1 MAGRGSMILVKGRR
15 ANVLGAGFVKGEQHR
30 GGGGWRRGDAN
41 PAGGFRLIPAAAPG
55 MIARPAGGSF
65 TRRAGL
71 AEIAGA
77 ARVFASDPARFMMA
91 EIMAVAGAFHPIHE
105 VPMSDPVRFTL
116 DGTTALITIDN
127 PPVNVISQAVRA
139 GLMAA
144 LDAAEGSGA
153 ARVVLTG
160 AGRIF
165 VAGADAREF
174 GAPPLA
180 PHLPD
185 IVARL
190 EAFPIPVVAA
200 INGAA
205 LGGGLELAL
214 GCGARVAAP
223 GATLGLP
230 EVGLGIVPGSGGTQR
245 LPRLIGL
252 GPALSLISEG
262 RTIGA
267 IEAADLGL
275 VDALAEDAVAAA
287 RTVPL
292 PVRPPVGALPAP
304 PADPAAVE
312 AARAQVLRRARGQIA
327 PLRAIDLVAATAD
340 LPFAEGMK
348 RERETF
354 LALKGTDQAAA
365 LRHVFFAERAAMA
378 RGRKGG
384 AEITTSVVVG
394 GGTMGAAIAYALAG
408 VGISVALV
416 ETDQAGAERA
426 RANVAKLYAEAV
438 ARGKS
443 TPEDATTAQSA
454 RHSYHAGYGDLPP
467 AQIAIEAVFEDL
479 AVKKTVFAALDAAL
493 PETTI
498 LATNTSYLDP
508 NAIAEGLRNPGRF
521 LGLHFFSPAHVM
533 KLVEVIRAATT
544 APETLETVLRLTARL
559 GKIAVPAGV
568 CDGFIGNRIL
578 TRYRQTCDV
587 MLIEG
592 ALPAQVDAAL
602 RGFGM
607 AMGPYEVQDLSGLD
621 IAYANRKRLGWAVL
635 PGFRYIPIADRIIEE
650 TGRLGRKTGAGW
662 YDYEGGK
669 PAPSAL
675 IEQIVIEESAR
686 AGIVRRAFTEE
697 EIVARAITAMV
708 EEGARIL
715 EEGIAASPADID
727 LVLVHGYG
735 FPRWRGG
742 PMHYAERTG
751 LSEIR
756 ARIEGF
762 AAEDPR
768 SWGLPDILRRATDT
782 GARLADLTG
791 TA

>member
-1 MAGRGSMILVKGRR
+1 
-15 ANVLGAGFVKGEQHR
+15 
-30 GGGGWRRGDAN
+30 
-41 PAGGFRLIPAAAPG
+41 
-55 MIARPAGGSF
+55 
-65 TRRAGL
+65 
-71 AEIAGA
+71 
-77 ARVFASDPARFMMA
+77 
-91 EIMAVAGAFHPIHE
+91 
-105 VPMSDPVRFTL
+105 MSDPVRFSL
-116 DGTTALITIDN
+116 DGATALITIDN
-127 PPVNVISQAVRA
+127 PPVNVTSQAVRA

-160 AGRIF
+160 AGRAF
-165 VAGADAREF
+165 VAGADAKEF
-174 GAPPLA
+174 DAAPVA

-185 IVARL
+185 VVARI
-190 EAFPIPVVAA
+190 EGFAIPVVAA

-214 GCGARVAAP
+214 ACAARVAAP

-230 EVGLGIVPGSGGTQR
+230 EVTLGVVPGAGGTQR

-262 RTIGA
+262 RVIGA
-267 IEAADLGL
+267 AEAAKLGL
-275 VDALAEDAVAAA
+275 VDALAEDPVAAA
-287 RTVPL
+287 RDL
-292 PVRPPVGALPAP
+292 ALPERPATGAMPAP
-304 PADPAAVE
+304 AADPAALE
-312 AARAQVLRRARGQIA
+312 AARAQAARRAKGQEA
-327 PLRAIDLVAATAD
+327 PRLAIDLVAATTS
-340 LPFAEGMK
+340 LSMAEGLAC
-348 RERETF
+348 ERETF
-354 LALKGTDQAAA
+354 LTLKISDQAAA

-384 AEITTSVVVG
+384 AEITTAIVVG

-443 TPEDATTAQSA
+443 SPEAAAAAQSA
-454 RHSYHAGYGDLPP
+454 RHTYHAGYADLPP
-467 AQIAIEAVFEDL
+467 AEIAIEAVFEDL
-479 AVKKTVFAALDAAL
+479 AVKKAVFAALDAAL
-493 PETTI
+493 PETAI
-498 LATNTSYLDP
+498 LATNTSYLNPDL
-508 NAIAEGLRNPGRF
+508 IAERLRNPGRF

-544 APETLETVLRLTARL
+544 SAETLETVLRLTARL
-559 GKIAVPAGV
+559 KKIAVPAGV

-578 TRYRQTCDV
+578 TRYRQICDV

-592 ALPAQVDAAL
+592 ALPAQIDAAL

-621 IAYANRKRLGWAVL
+621 IAYANRKRMGWATL
-635 PGFRYIPIADRIIEE
+635 PGFRYIPIADRIVDE

-669 PAPSAL
+669 ASPSAL
-675 IEQIVIEESAR
+675 INQIVVSESSR
-686 AGIVRRAFTEE
+686 AGIARRSFTDD
-697 EIVARAITAMV
+697 EIVSRAITAMI

-751 LSEIR
+751 LPEIC

-762 AAEDPR
+762 AAADPL
-768 SWGLPDILRRATDT
+768 SWALPEILRRAADT
-782 GARLADLTG
+782 GRPLTDLTR
-791 TA
+791 TS

>member
-1 MAGRGSMILVKGRR
+1 
-15 ANVLGAGFVKGEQHR
+15 
-30 GGGGWRRGDAN
+30 
-41 PAGGFRLIPAAAPG
+41 
-55 MIARPAGGSF
+55 
-65 TRRAGL
+65 
-71 AEIAGA
+71 
-77 ARVFASDPARFMMA
+77 
-91 EIMAVAGAFHPIHE
+91 
-105 VPMSDPVRFTL
+105 MSEPVRFSF
-116 DGTTALITIDN
+116 DGATAQITIDN
-127 PPVNVISQAVRA
+127 PPVNVTSLAVRA
-139 GLMAA
+139 GLMTA

-153 ARVVLTG
+153 VRVVLTG
-160 AGRIF
+160 AGRAF

-174 GAPPLA
+174 DAPPQ
-180 PHLPD
+180 PPYLPD
-185 IVARL
+185 IVARI

-214 GCGARVAAP
+214 ACAARVAAP
-223 GATLGLP
+223 GTTLGLP
-230 EVGLGIVPGSGGTQR
+230 EVNLGVVPGAGGTQR

-252 GPALSLISEG
+252 APALSLISEG
-262 RTIGA
+262 RVIGA
-267 IEAADLGL
+267 SEAAGLGL
-275 VDALAEDAVAAA
+275 VDDLAEDVVAAA
-287 RTVPL
+287 RDVAL
-292 PVRPPVGALPAP
+292 PTRLPAGQMPAP

-312 AARAQVLRRARGQIA
+312 ATRIQAARRARGQKA
-327 PLRAIDLVAATAD
+327 PRLAIDLVAASTS
-340 LPFAEGMK
+340 LSLAEGLA

-354 LALKGTDQAAA
+354 QSIKTSDQAAA

-378 RGRKGG
+378 RGRSGG
-384 AEITTSVVVG
+384 AAIDTAVVVG

-426 RANVAKLYAEAV
+426 QANVAKLYAEAV

-443 TPEDATTAQSA
+443 SPEAAEAARSA
-454 RHSYHAGYGDLPP
+454 RHTYHAGYGDLPP

-479 AVKKTVFAALDAAL
+479 TVKKQVFAALAAAL
-493 PETTI
+493 PDTAI

-508 NAIAEGLRNPGRF
+508 DRIAEGLRHPGRF

-533 KLVEVIRAATT
+533 KLVEVIRTAATT
-544 APETLETVLRLTARL
+544 PETLETVLRLTARL
-559 GKIAVPAGV
+559 KKIAVPAGI

-578 TRYRQTCDV
+578 TRYRQACDV

-592 ALPAQVDAAL
+592 ALPAQIDAAL

-621 IAYANRKRLGWAVL
+621 IAHANRKRLGWAARS
-635 PGFRYIPIADRIIEE
+635 GFRYIPVADRIVEE

-662 YDYEGGK
+662 YDYKGGK

-675 IEQIVIEESAR
+675 INQIIVEESAR
-686 AGIVRRAFTEE
+686 AGITRRTFTED
-697 EIVARAITAMV
+697 EITARAITAMI

-715 EEGIAASPADID
+715 EEGIAATPADID

-742 PMHYAERTG
+742 PMHYAERSG
-751 LSEIR
+751 LTSIR
-756 ARIEGF
+756 TRIEAF
-762 AAEDPR
+762 AAADPL

-782 GARLADLTG
+782 GASLTNL
-791 TA
+791 TRTK